1 MLMAKAATF
10 KLESSASLAPFT
22 EPEKTRAILFHAL
35 AAFALALVA
44 NGFLGSKATSSVRI
58 SRMAP

>member
-22 EPEKTRAILFHAL
+22 EPEKTRAILFHVL
-35 AAFALALVA
+35 AAFALALWQ
-44 NGFLGSKATSSVRI
+44 
-58 SRMAP
+58 MAF